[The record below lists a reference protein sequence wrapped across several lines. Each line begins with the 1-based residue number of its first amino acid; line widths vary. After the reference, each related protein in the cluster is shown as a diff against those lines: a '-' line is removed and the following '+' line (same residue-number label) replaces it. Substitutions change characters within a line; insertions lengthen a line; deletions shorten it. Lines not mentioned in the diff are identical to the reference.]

1 MLPRPPS
8 NRQSAASN
16 RRSSDQL
23 LGLDD
28 PGIFE
33 GLAFQAELLVEHA
46 QSGIIQIGDLPEVE
60 DAGVVEAQFE
70 LAVDAGDA
78 LEVVSFTAGGFDAFE
93 LAWHRF
99 HAWVGHG
106 TDVDAGVGL
115 AAGEA
120 VKRGLGDE
128 VAVQRDGAARVVVA
142 WDREVD
148 AVRVAV
154 GIDDGDDGEQQVG
167 LGLTQEQF
175 ALRFGIDVDALQ
187 NWEQGRCQP
196 DKASAS
202 YLRAIAA
209 IPRQVAEA
217 QEEEL
222 G

>member
-78 LEVVSFTAGGFDAFE
+78 FEVVSFA
-93 LAWHRF
+93 
-99 HAWVGHG
+99 
-106 TDVDAGVGL
+106 
-115 AAGEA
+115 
-120 VKRGLGDE
+120 
-128 VAVQRDGAARVVVA
+128 
-142 WDREVD
+142 
-148 AVRVAV
+148 
-154 GIDDGDDGEQQVG
+154 
-167 LGLTQEQF
+167 
-175 ALRFGIDVDALQ
+175 
-187 NWEQGRCQP
+187 
-196 DKASAS
+196 ASAMPS
-202 YLRAIAA
+202 
-209 IPRQVAEA
+209 EA
-217 QEEEL
+217 
-222 G
+222 